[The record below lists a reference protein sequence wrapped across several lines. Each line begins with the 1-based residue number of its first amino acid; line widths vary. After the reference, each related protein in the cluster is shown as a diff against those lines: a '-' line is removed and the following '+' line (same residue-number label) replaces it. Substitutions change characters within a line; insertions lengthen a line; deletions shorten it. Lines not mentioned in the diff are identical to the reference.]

1 MELTVN
7 DLRTNKQS
15 VKTYYVII
23 TNKDGIRKYISSPK
37 FYWERTVCIENAKKF
52 YNYQGAVDFS
62 RFQYGNKDYDY
73 EIKKV
78 VETHTYSLE
87 EL

>member
-23 TNKDGIRKYISSPK
+23 TNDGIV
-37 FYWERTVCIENAKKF
+37 E
-52 YNYQGAVDFS
+52 
-62 RFQYGNKDYDY
+62 
-73 EIKKV
+73 KV
-78 VETHTYSLE
+78 VE
-87 EL
+87 

>member
-7 DLRTNKQS
+7 DLRTSKQS

-37 FYWERTVCIENAKKF
+37 SYWESFNI
-52 YNYQGAVDFS
+52 
-62 RFQYGNKDYDY
+62 
-73 EIKKV
+73 IKIKIMIIK
-78 VETHTYSLE
+78 
-87 EL
+87 

>member
-15 VKTYYVII
+15 VKTYYVVI

-37 FYWERTVCIENAKKF
+37 FY
-52 YNYQGAVDFS
+52 
-62 RFQYGNKDYDY
+62 
-73 EIKKV
+73 KV
-78 VETHTYSLE
+78 SARKPMVFRPWDEWR
-87 EL
+87 

>member
-37 FYWERTVCIENAKKF
+37 FYWERTEE
-52 YNYQGAVDFS
+52 
-62 RFQYGNKDYDY
+62 DY
-73 EIKKV
+73 ENTKLHIAMSKAIKILK
-78 VETHTYSLE
+78 EKGDLE
-87 EL
+87 